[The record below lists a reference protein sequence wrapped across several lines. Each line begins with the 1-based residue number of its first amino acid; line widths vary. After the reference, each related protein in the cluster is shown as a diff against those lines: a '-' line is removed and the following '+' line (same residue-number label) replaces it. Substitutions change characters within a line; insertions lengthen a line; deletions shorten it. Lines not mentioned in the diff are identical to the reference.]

1 MISSPSDEY
10 QTIGDVVRA
19 KTKVE
24 GSIFI
29 ATAVPVDSEEEAKG
43 SIRKTCKEFFDATH
57 NCFAFR
63 VKSDQGESE
72 RFSDAG
78 EPRGTAGM
86 PILSAIQSEN
96 LFCVLVVV
104 TRYFGG
110 VKLGTGGLSR
120 AYRQSA
126 QSALQKAGRVKR
138 WITSQMTLSYPV
150 STVGK
155 VNQVFA
161 KYGVRFKNQGY
172 ENGPTARVEVRKS
185 LLDELKKALI
195 EATNGQVEFKSKNQV

>member
-1 MISSPSDEY
+1 MISSPADEY
-10 QTIGDVVRA
+10 VTIGGVVRA

-24 GSIFI
+24 GSLFI
-29 ATAVPVDSEEEAKG
+29 ATAIPVDSEEEAKG
-43 SIRKTCKEFFDATH
+43 SIQEICKEFFDATH

-63 VKSDQGESE
+63 IKSGDGENE

-78 EPRGTAGM
+78 EPRGTAGT

-120 AYRQSA
+120 AYRRSA
-126 QSALQKAGRVKR
+126 QSALQKADKVTK
-138 WITSQMTLSYPV
+138 WITAEVNLAYPPD
-150 STVGK
+150 STGK
-155 VNQVFA
+155 VNQILT
-161 KYGVRFKNQGY
+161 KYGIRFKNQGY
-172 ENGPTARVEVRKS
+172 ENGPTARVEVRTS
-185 LLDELKKALI
+185 LLDELKKALV
-195 EATNGQVEFKSKNQV
+195 EVTNGQVKFKS